1 MGQGDKDCLVLS
13 AKRTPFGAFGGAL
26 RDLKGTDLG
35 VHAAKAA
42 LAAAG
47 VDPTLVDES
56 IFGNVVQTTPEDV
69 YCARHIALRAG
80 VPVEVPAL
88 TVNRLCGS
96 GFQAA
101 ITAAQAIALGE
112 AELCLVGGTES
123 MSLAP
128 HVVRGARWGLA
139 FGKAPPLE
147 DSLWAALTDT
157 YAGCAM
163 GVTAEN
169 VAALHNIG
177 RQACDE
183 FALQSQQRWTAAQ
196 AAGRFAA
203 EIVPVEV
210 GQGKKATV
218 VTQDEHPRP
227 NTQIAALE
235 ALRPVFKADGV
246 VTAGNASGIAD
257 GAAALVLA
265 SRGKC
270 ESLGVQPLAKIHAW
284 ASVGVEPKLM
294 GLGPVPAMMKALSR
308 AGMTFDQMDLIEV
321 NEAFAAQFL
330 AVEKL
335 LDLPREKTNV
345 DGGAIALGH
354 PLGASGARIL
364 AHLVH
369 ELRRRQG
376 RFGIGAACIG
386 GGQGIAVLVETLL

>member
-1 MGQGDKDCLVLS
+1 MLS
-13 AKRTPFGAFGGAL
+13 AKRTPFGAFGGAF
-26 RDLKGTDLG
+26 RDLKATDLG

-47 VDPTLVDES
+47 VAPTEVDEC

-80 VPVEVPAL
+80 VPVQAPAL

-96 GFQAA
+96 GFQSVV
-101 ITAAQAIALGE
+101 TAAQAIALGE
-112 AELCLVGGTES
+112 ADLCLVGGSES

-169 VAALHNIG
+169 VASLHNIS

-183 FALQSQQRWTAAQ
+183 LALQSQQRWAQAQ
-196 AAGRFAA
+196 AAGRFTE
-203 EIVPVEV
+203 EIAPIEV
-210 GQGKKATV
+210 GHGKKATT

-227 NTQIAALE
+227 NTQLE
-235 ALRPVFKADGV
+235 ALAGLRPVFQQDGV

-257 GAAALVLA
+257 GAAALVVA
-265 SRGKC
+265 SRAKC
-270 ESLGVQPLAKIHAW
+270 ESLGARPLAKIHAW

-294 GLGPVPAMMKALSR
+294 GLGPVPAMIKALGR
-308 AGMTFDQMDLIEV
+308 AGLSLAQMDLIEV

-335 LDLPREKTNV
+335 LALPRERTNV

-354 PLGASGARIL
+354 PLGASGARIM
-364 AHLVH
+364 AHLIV

-376 RFGIGAACIG
+376 RFGVGAACIG
-386 GGQGIAVLVETLL
+386 GGQGIAVVVETLL